1 MNCKQGNYF
10 VLILFFIFP
19 LALVGQNDTY
29 LKHFLTVDDG
39 LSQNEVTGILKDSR
53 GFMWFATRGGLNRYD
68 GYEFVQYKSRA
79 DKENYLSNPDIECIY
94 EDDDGNFWI
103 GTKSGGLNFYDYSQ
117 EQFSQ
122 ITHFGKN
129 NQTITSKQII
139 SINQSQDG
147 NILVGTWSD
156 GLYILDFNND
166 TLIHPVI
173 NTRIYKSLV
182 DDKNTIWLG
191 TEEGLIKFNSKTN
204 EFDQIDFGAGVE
216 VTDIAFAEDND
227 VLWLVGWKCG
237 LKKFNK
243 KTFQWV
249 NYELKRDDKFGEDFK
264 NDTYSLLHDSNN
276 KLWIG
281 TWGNGI
287 YNFDKEKHVFTKL
300 RIGPRDQR
308 AYSTNYDIILDIY
321 EDSDKNIWLGVDGGG
336 VVFIGGEKTI
346 KGISIENNRD
356 CGLKNFHIWGIHET
370 DDGNLWVGTRGG
382 GLYWSPDK
390 INFELIPTQVKTR
403 EALTVTFIY
412 HYNDSL
418 FWVGTAGHL
427 LELDISKEQL
437 ELVPFQNH
445 LISNIRK
452 VTFVFR
458 MNDNLILG
466 TQQDGIYIL
475 YDNENGEQVRK
486 HINAQNNEILKSNR
500 ISFIKKDAENKIWIG
515 TYNGLYLFDL
525 KTKSL
530 SNPQFNE
537 GDVLTSDIILC
548 WEQTSDS
555 VIWLGTPNGLNKL
568 LKKNSVY
575 TITHFYR
582 ESELPDDYIHA
593 ILSDNQN
600 HIWFSTNAGIIR
612 MNVLNNAITTF
623 DKSDGLQGMSFSAD
637 KGFKSSDGTLYF
649 GGVNGF
655 NYFEP
660 RKIEINKQVP
670 PIVFTKLKIHNQE
683 IRTLQKVNGDIILNE
698 SINSSP
704 SIQLSHKQKQ
714 FTIEFAAL
722 NFISSTR
729 NKYKYKL
736 EGYDSDWISL
746 GNVRSVTYRDLRA
759 GDYIFKVKN
768 GNNYNVWNENAAQ
781 LAILVKPPFWQTW
794 YAITFYVLLVL
805 GIVLIIRW
813 NAVKQ
818 VQLAKNLELE
828 KMQHAQDRQISEMKF
843 QFFTNISHEFRT
855 PLTLIMAPIKEL
867 LGNDTTKKMPENVE
881 HKLHVVQR
889 NVKQLMR
896 LVNQLLDFRK
906 AESGKMRLSARY
918 SDIESFVNEVC
929 FPFEELAKIN
939 DIDFNVYSRI
949 KTKYIWFDREKLEII
964 LNNLISNAFKFVK
977 EKGKIR
983 VSLFEEEEEIL
994 ISVRDNGPGINPSDL
1009 KHIFDRFYNVE
1020 KDRNFSSSGIGLAL
1034 VKRLVEMHS
1043 GSVSATSEPNENTEF
1058 LVTLPKGKEHL
1069 NSEEITENS
1078 DIDKS
1083 TSFIR
1088 EDSSLTAILP
1098 SKFKKKPNSNTVIL
1112 VVEDN
1117 IEMQNYIHSLLSSHY
1132 RVETALNGVEG
1143 FDKALEIKPDLIISD
1158 VMMPKVDGFEF
1169 CKKIK
1174 GHVNLATIPFIL
1186 LTAKSAEQ
1194 YKLMGAQHGADVY
1207 ISKPFDPHFLLQN
1220 VENIIKRQEKL
1231 QKQYSKTIRLEP
1243 SDIEITTTEE
1253 VFIKNVIS
1261 TVEMNLQNSDFS
1273 SDVLA
1278 SELNMSSSSLYRKL
1292 KTVTGTSTAEFIRT
1306 IRIKRAAQ
1314 FLADKQRTITEIA
1327 YDVGFNDL
1335 KHFRTVFQKHFGC
1348 SPSEYRE
1355 KL

>member
-1 MNCKQGNYF
+1 MNKLLKYF
-10 VLILFFIFP
+10 FFFP
-19 LALVGQNDTY
+19 IVFVVLVGSAQDISR
-29 LKHFLTVDDG
+29 LKKFLTVEDG
-39 LSQNEVTGILKDSR
+39 LSQNDVTGIIKDSR

-68 GYEFVQYKSRA
+68 GYEFVQHKSRA
-79 DKENYLSNPDIECIY
+79 HQENYLSNPSLECIY
-94 EDDDGNFWI
+94 EDTNGNFWI

-117 EQFSQ
+117 ERFSQ
-122 ITHFGKN
+122 ITRFGKN
-129 NQTITSKQII
+129 NQPIKDERII
-139 SINQSQDG
+139 SINQSLDG
-147 NILVGTWSD
+147 SILAGTWSD
-156 GLYILDFNND
+156 GLYILDFTND
-166 TLIHPVI
+166 SLLHPLSDK
-173 NTRIYKSLV
+173 RIYKILV
-182 DDKNTIWLG
+182 EDENTIWLG
-191 TEEGLIKFNSKTN
+191 TEHGLIKYNLRTN

-216 VTDIAFAEDND
+216 VTDIAFAKNTDE
-227 VLWLVGWKCG
+227 LWLVGWKCG

-243 KTFQWV
+243 KTFEWE
-249 NYELKRDDKFGEDFK
+249 NYELKTDDKSGINFN

-281 TWGNGI
+281 TWGDGI
-287 YNFDKEKHVFTKL
+287 YNFDKEKQVFSKL
-300 RIGPRDQR
+300 RIGPRDQQ
-308 AYSTNYDIILDIY
+308 AYNTNYDIILDIY

-336 VVFIGGEKTI
+336 VVFIGGEKSI

-356 CGLKNFHIWGIHET
+356 CGLKNFNIWGIHET
-370 DDGNLWVGTRGG
+370 DDGNLLVGTRGG

-390 INFELIPTQVKTR
+390 KNFERIPSQVKTR
-403 EALTVTFIY
+403 EALTITFI
-412 HYNDSL
+412 HQYNDSIL
-418 FWVGTAGHL
+418 WVGTADRL
-427 LELDISKEQL
+427 LQLDISKKQL
-437 ELVPFQNH
+437 ELELVENK
-445 LISNIRK
+445 LIRDIRK
-452 VTFVFR
+452 ISSVFK
-458 MNDNLILG
+458 MNDDLILG
-466 TQQDGIYIL
+466 TQQEGMYVL
-475 YDNENGEQVRK
+475 YDDESGKQVRK
-486 HINAQNNEILKSNR
+486 HIGTQNNQVLKSNR

-530 SNPQFNE
+530 SNPKFDE
-537 GDVLTSDIILC
+537 GEVLTSNILIG

-568 LKKNSVY
+568 LKKDSEY
-575 TITHFYR
+575 SISHFYR
-582 ESELPDDYIHA
+582 KSEFPDDYIHA

-655 NYFEP
+655 NYFDP
-660 RKIEINKQVP
+660 SKIEIKKQVP
-670 PIVFTKLKIHNQE
+670 PIAFTELKINNRE

-698 SINSSP
+698 SINSNP
-704 SIQLSHKQKQ
+704 SIQLSHKHKQ

-722 NFISSTR
+722 NFISSNR

-736 EGYDSDWISL
+736 EGYDSDWIFL
-746 GNVRSVTYRDLRA
+746 GNTRSVTYRDLRA

-768 GNNYNVWNENAAQ
+768 GNSHNVWNENAAE
-781 LAILVKPPFWQTW
+781 LTILVNPPFWEAW
-794 YAITFYVLLVL
+794 YAITFYVLLVI

-818 VQLAKNLELE
+818 VQLSKNLELE
-828 KMQHAQDRQISEMKF
+828 RMQHAQDQRINEMKF

-855 PLTLIMAPIKEL
+855 PLTLILAPIKEL
-867 LGNDTTKKMPENVE
+867 LGNDSKNELPENVK

-889 NVKQLMR
+889 NVKQLTR

-906 AESGKMRLSARY
+906 VESGKMRLSARY

-939 DIDFNVYSRI
+939 EIDFKVYSRI

-977 EKGKIR
+977 ENGKIR

-1058 LVTLPKGKEHL
+1058 VVTLPKGKAHL

-1083 TSFIR
+1083 SSLIH
-1088 EDSSLTAILP
+1088 EDSSLTSLLP
-1098 SKFKKKPNSNTVIL
+1098 SKFKRKPNSNTVIL

-1117 IEMQNYIHSLLSSHY
+1117 IEMQNYIHNLLSSHY
-1132 RVETALNGVEG
+1132 RVETALNGAEG

-1174 GHVNLATIPFIL
+1174 GHQDLSTTPFIL

-1220 VENIIKRQEKL
+1220 VENLIKRQKKL

-1243 SDIEITTTEE
+1243 SDIEITPGEE
-1253 VFIKNVIS
+1253 VFIQNIIS
-1261 TVEMNLQNSDFS
+1261 TIEKNLQNPDFS
-1273 SDVLA
+1273 SEVLA
-1278 SELNMSSSSLYRKL
+1278 SEFNMSGSSLYRKL
-1292 KTVTGTSTAEFIRT
+1292 KTVAGTSTAEFIRT

-1314 FLADKQRTITEIA
+1314 LLADKQRTITEIA

-1335 KHFRTVFQKHFGC
+1335 KHFRTVFQKHFAC
-1348 SPSEYRE
+1348 SPTEYRE